1 VTLSETSLPVV
12 DLDDLERA
20 VPLHKRSDDELAE
33 LARQLARSL
42 GGRPCGREQAASTTP
57 QPGVSAA
64 SFNEDQAQPEVGWAQ
79 DSDESIDEVSDDYSL
94 AWAPHTP
101 DAPFAAR
108 ASQKRSRLSPYVLAL
123 AEPLLL
129 AAVGLGLA
137 MVILTERMDELG
149 SNALVINA
157 DSAPVQRSQVTAPDV
172 RAPPQSAPGI
182 AGSLAKPDQSYD
194 VATDPGEPSVV
205 TTPAAQSSQM
215 VATDV
220 SPDQVKPAAESSMSG
235 MPQGDSTVSINPDL
249 TGASKGEPEMAPL
262 PPIKPKLLASTDAT
276 GRARQRPDA
285 GANAAGNSSFL
296 IQLASSRSKGDALA
310 ILSHLK
316 KQFPDVL
323 AGGSIRRADVGGAGV
338 YYRVQA
344 GPLSRDAADKACSQ
358 VKASG
363 ANCVVVRS

>member
-1 VTLSETSLPVV
+1 VTSSETSLPVV
-12 DLDDLERA
+12 DLDDLEWA
-20 VPLHKRSDDELAE
+20 APLHKRRDDQLAE
-33 LARQLARSL
+33 FARQLARSL
-42 GGRPCGREQAASTTP
+42 GGLPGGGEQVASATP
-57 QPGVSAA
+57 QASLSGAA
-64 SFNEDQAQPEVGWAQ
+64 FNEEEAQPEVGWAQ
-79 DSDESIDEVSDDYSL
+79 DSDGSVDEVSDDYSI

-101 DAPFAAR
+101 DAPFTAR
-108 ASQKRSRLSPYVLAL
+108 ASQKRSPLSSYVLAL

-129 AAVGLGLA
+129 TAVGLGLA
-137 MVILTERMDELG
+137 VVILTQRMDELG

-157 DSAPVQRSQVTAPDV
+157 DSAPMQRDQVTAPDV
-172 RAPPQSAPGI
+172 RTPPQSAPGI
-182 AGSLAKPDQSYD
+182 AASLVKPDQSF
-194 VATDPGEPSVV
+194 VGATDPSEPSVV
-205 TTPAAQSSQM
+205 TTTAAQSRQM

-220 SPDQVKPAAESSMSG
+220 WPDPVKHAAESSMSG
-235 MPQGDSTVSINPDL
+235 MPLGASTVSINPDL

-262 PPIKPKLLASTDAT
+262 PPIKPKLLASTDAA
-276 GRARQRPDA
+276 GRARRPDA

-296 IQLASSRSKGDALA
+296 IQLASSRSKDDAFA

-323 AGGSIRRADVGGAGV
+323 ASGSIRRADMGGAGV

-344 GPLSRDAADKACSQ
+344 GPLSRDAADKACSR